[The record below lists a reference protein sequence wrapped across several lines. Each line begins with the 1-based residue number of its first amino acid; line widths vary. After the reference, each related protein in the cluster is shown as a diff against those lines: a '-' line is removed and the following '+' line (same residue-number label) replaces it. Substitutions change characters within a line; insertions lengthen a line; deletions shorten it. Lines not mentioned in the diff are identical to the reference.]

1 MSSQVA
7 LAEFCRKVSSI
18 IIQQNFP
25 PYIFVNNGPL
35 EKKIKW
41 VNSARRGAS
50 EKTLRTARGSTNKK
64 LTFLLCRFLMFL
76 VRVLLLWDCLLWPV
90 LPYITR
96 FWPHIYDI
104 LTEVFR
110 KNTSVWYSTSSS
122 PGDLP
127 NERKISDLFICDQF
141 SYQNPFIQLKNPP
154 YKLARK
160 QLKVSIDHFHRFFF
174 FFWKLSACR

>member
-64 LTFLLCRFLMFL
+64 LIFLIIICRFRKFL
-76 VRVLLLWDCLLWPV
+76 VRVRTFAVILSIWLG
-90 LPYITR
+90 LP
-96 FWPHIYDI
+96 
-104 LTEVFR
+104 
-110 KNTSVWYSTSSS
+110 
-122 PGDLP
+122 
-127 NERKISDLFICDQF
+127 
-141 SYQNPFIQLKNPP
+141 
-154 YKLARK
+154 
-160 QLKVSIDHFHRFFF
+160 
-174 FFWKLSACR
+174 

>member
-1 MSSQVA
+1 
-7 LAEFCRKVSSI
+7 
-18 IIQQNFP
+18 
-25 PYIFVNNGPL
+25 
-35 EKKIKW
+35 
-41 VNSARRGAS
+41 
-50 EKTLRTARGSTNKK
+50 
-64 LTFLLCRFLMFL
+64 MFL

-96 FWPHIYDI
+96 FWPHIYAI
-104 LTEVFR
+104 STEVFR
-110 KNTSVWYSTSSS
+110 KNTSVWYSTGSS

-154 YKLARK
+154 YKIARK

-174 FFWKLSACR
+174 FFLKIVRLPLAALTIRRPKHPVWQCCTTTFHREIFEDWSLEILIWNTIDIYTASNDHTKFSTAVCIHVSGY